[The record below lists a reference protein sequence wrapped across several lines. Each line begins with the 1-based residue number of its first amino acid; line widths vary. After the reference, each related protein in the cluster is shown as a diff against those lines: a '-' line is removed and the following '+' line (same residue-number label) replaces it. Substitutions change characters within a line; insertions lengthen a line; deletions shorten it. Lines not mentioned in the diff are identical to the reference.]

1 MIHVNEFSN
10 GALNPALAYIVS
22 CAGCFLGLRCTTRAR
37 AYQGAARARW
47 LVIGA
52 LAIATTGIWVMH
64 FIGMLG
70 FTIPGQAIRYNVLI
84 TIASMVLAVLVVGI
98 GLFIVGFSRR
108 AGNGPLLTGGLIL
121 GIGVASMHYVGMMAI
136 RVPDSLSY
144 NPGLVAASVIIAVA
158 AGVAALW
165 AALRL
170 DSLFS
175 TFVAS
180 LIMGVAVSG
189 MHYTGMA
196 ALHVTADPSRAVST
210 AASASAG
217 GFLLPL
223 IIGLGSL
230 GFIFSA
236 VIALSPTAA
245 EIVEENAL
253 MERIGRSQAARHASQ
268 GQSAQGRAAPA
279 GQQAW
284 RGQGYANGNGYPNGQ
299 GYSNGQPNGHGQ
311 PNGNGQPGEEEP
323 GSLFRPRR
331 PSAPGDQ
338 PLFRQVPSTA
348 SSAPD
353 VIGEPGAKRPGRSE
367 ERTDVVP
374 GLGTFQPGAG
384 GPLPPGGYP
393 LVAEQRDARVVGRV
407 AARGGLEHAVPVH
420 GDAGLLQRGGD
431 LLEFGAEP
439 VAGHRGAVAA

>member
-22 CAGCFLGLRCTTRAR
+22 CVGCFLGLRCTTRAR

-47 LVIGA
+47 LIMGA

-70 FTIPGQAIRYNVLI
+70 FSIPGQTVRYNVLI

-121 GIGVASMHYVGMMAI
+121 GIGVAVMHYVGMTAI
-136 RVPDSLSY
+136 RVPDALSY

-170 DSLFS
+170 DSLWS

-196 ALHVTADPSRAVST
+196 ALHVTADPGLAVST
-210 AASASAG
+210 SASASASA
-217 GFLLPL
+217 FLLPL
-223 IIGLGSL
+223 IIGLGSI

-253 MERIGRSQAARHASQ
+253 MERIGHLQAGRYESQ
-268 GQSAQGRAAPA
+268 GQPGRGYAH
-279 GQQAW
+279 GN
-284 RGQGYANGNGYPNGQ
+284 GYANR
-299 GYSNGQPNGHGQ
+299 H
-311 PNGNGQPGEEEP
+311 GQPGEEEP

-331 PSAPGDQ
+331 PGAPGDQ
-338 PLFRQVPSTA
+338 ALARSAGRWRRQ
-348 SSAPD
+348 
-353 VIGEPGAKRPGRSE
+353 R
-367 ERTDVVP
+367 RTLRVSQVQS
-374 GLGTFQPGAG
+374 G
-384 GPLPPGGYP
+384 
-393 LVAEQRDARVVGRV
+393 RVVRRK
-407 AARGGLEHAVPVH
+407 ARTWSLAWALSSQAP
-420 GDAGLLQRGGD
+420 
-431 LLEFGAEP
+431 
-439 VAGHRGAVAA
+439 AGHCRQAVIPL